1 MDQVNSMLER
11 IHKNTYIKWWSVQES
26 NCIILNTCI
35 CINFVCSKIVV
46 EDMRSLVQKLENRV
60 TKLEGGSSAPA
71 AQAPVPKK
79 PAPADD
85 DDDDDIDL
93 FGSDDEV

>member
-1 MDQVNSMLER
+1 M
-11 IHKNTYIKWWSVQES
+11 K
-26 NCIILNTCI
+26 
-35 CINFVCSKIVV
+35 
-46 EDMRSLVQKLENRV
+46 SLVQKLENRV

-71 AQAPVPKK
+71 AQAP
-79 PAPADD
+79 APADD

>member
-1 MDQVNSMLER
+1 
-11 IHKNTYIKWWSVQES
+11 
-26 NCIILNTCI
+26 
-35 CINFVCSKIVV
+35 
-46 EDMRSLVQKLENRV
+46 MRSLVQKLENRV

-85 DDDDDIDL
+85 DDDDDDIDL

>member
-1 MDQVNSMLER
+1 M
-11 IHKNTYIKWWSVQES
+11 K
-26 NCIILNTCI
+26 
-35 CINFVCSKIVV
+35 
-46 EDMRSLVQKLENRV
+46 SLVQKLENRV

-71 AQAPVPKK
+71 AQAPAQKK

>member
-1 MDQVNSMLER
+1 MYVYKFCL
-11 IHKNTYIKWWSVQES
+11 
-26 NCIILNTCI
+26 
-35 CINFVCSKIVV
+35 FKIVV
-46 EDMRSLVQKLENRV
+46 EDMKSLVQKLENRV

-71 AQAPVPKK
+71 AQAP
-79 PAPADD
+79 APADD